1 MADNYSVQIRLET
14 LLADSGIRDLNAGLS
29 SAAER
34 GKKEVR
40 GLTEAF
46 GPLGSAVKGV
56 LASLAAYAS
65 IQGLKNMATN
75 VVKTGADF
83 EKMMLKVRANTQAT
97 EEEFERLNQV
107 AIRLGAETE
116 FSASQAAEALNYLT
130 MAGLSVDQ
138 AIKALPNTMDLAT
151 AGVIGMGQAADITTG
166 ILFGMGMGVEE
177 LGRVNDILVKTYTSS
192 NQTIVDLGEAFKF
205 AGPIAKSFGVEM
217 ETVAVLLGELANAG
231 IRGEMG
237 GTGLRGAFLD
247 TSKVFREYGES
258 AKDAEGKT
266 KGLIQA
272 MQLLVEKNA
281 SPEEVTK
288 IFGDRAGVAVLAL
301 MNTIRQDSEYL
312 NNQVVD
318 MTENAAG
325 ATEEA
330 AGVIRQAF
338 DVIVDQVGGAIES
351 IQIELFRDNADGL
364 KRAIQGLADSIRD
377 NASAL
382 KAYGQN
388 IMDAAG
394 FAVQFLSAMVDVARF
409 FKENTA
415 GIVLMNGALSILAG
429 ILTARLIGG
438 FVRYI
443 AHLKQAILAQAAL
456 AQQQRQSAAVEAA
469 MAARL
474 PRLTA
479 LVGQLN
485 AMQRAGTITAQGH
498 SVQMALLTRQYGAAA
513 VSAATMAAASR
524 GAATAAVT
532 LGTAVRGLYL
542 AIGGPAGLAMIIA
555 GALLTA
561 YMSWGDSMD
570 RATEK
575 LREQNRALQ
584 DSVTAFKGH
593 FQELAKAGKALAEAT
608 DRDAVEDA
616 FRKQQEILLGATK
629 DTQMPE
635 WFQGLEGA
643 ASMEDF
649 KKAYREVLDGLGKS
663 TRDTISASLK
673 QGFEIG
679 GEKIDIQKELRS
691 VERIRWLMQEFSW
704 EIYPD
709 FLDVDYDDWA
719 ATLARHEGLYARAMD
734 AVNKDVQ
741 AKAATLRNSLAEA
754 VNAGVMSLEQA
765 DHELTA
771 FVRMIQTSFNE
782 QGLSLDES
790 TFAMA
795 INGVS
800 AQLEAVAENTER
812 ANRAAAD
819 AAVFAA
825 SAVNEAFLAL
835 QRSAEGLEGTKFF
848 EASQIIQQA
857 QKATQSIKEEA
868 EKWAKSIQEEIGHI
882 EARIAVG
889 GLDAAERARL
899 EGELLTLNAALEE
912 LEADHQTAR
921 AELMADAEGKIAV
934 LREQGLRDTEMTEDE
949 KTGVYTAAAK
959 AYLAMEEEKETSAIR
974 SAISVQEAVI
984 SSCESMIAAYRRLA
998 EAGLVAGQA
1007 AAAAM
1012 GILEARRGGAEAEM
1026 AALTAGLDKAQ
1037 KKFEQ
1042 ARAGLDRP
1050 AKASRRGG
1058 GGGGGGA
1065 RAERD
1070 DSVELARVAA
1080 ERAKWEA
1087 EQAVEDIKEAFRRG
1101 DADVTAF
1108 LSQTVSARK
1117 QLYDADVTAAQA
1129 AAAKAAKGS
1138 ALDQAKARLE
1148 LDKAM
1153 AKGAKSTEEAYK
1165 EVFDAIL
1172 AGYNELTRKIGSE
1185 TQAVKLNVE
1194 MGFLSEG
1201 QGRDQMRGIIESNE
1215 PALQEMIQAM
1225 EDLKASAEAAGV
1237 TMDFT
1242 GPITD
1247 SKAALQQLKT
1257 PLNEIANNINGVI
1270 RNSITGMLTD
1280 IAGGAVTLGEAVRQ
1294 FLLNIAQGLAE
1305 IAAQQIASG
1314 IMGLFGGGAGGG
1326 IGGFLAG
1333 IFDAFA
1339 EGGRVT
1345 GPGTS
1350 TSDSILARLS
1360 TGEYVINARAVKFWG
1375 PAFFDQLNRMA
1386 RFDPTLLIKGFA
1398 AGGIVG
1404 DAGDLAKS
1412 IVKSSSSFSRSMTSM
1427 EPQKVMVD
1435 VGVKAE
1441 VDKDRLIRVLVDHPS
1456 FSRGVQKSNTR
1467 EKRNLSSMLSE

>member
-1 MADNYSVQIRLET
+1 MADNYSVKIRLET
-14 LLADSGIRDLNAGLS
+14 LLADSGIRDLNAGLT
-29 SAAER
+29 AAVDKGR
-34 GKKEVR
+34 REVR

-46 GPLGSAVKGV
+46 GPLGSAVKSV

-65 IQGLKNMATN
+65 SQGLKGLATN

-138 AIKALPNTMDLAT
+138 AITALPNTMDLAT

-166 ILFGMGMGVEE
+166 ILFGMGMGVED
-177 LGRVNDILVKTYTSS
+177 LARVNDILVKTYTSS

-205 AGPIAKSFGVEM
+205 AGPVAKSFGVEM

-266 KGLIQA
+266 KGLIEA

-301 MNTIRQDSEYL
+301 MNTIRQDAEYL
-312 NNQVVD
+312 NRQVTD

-325 ATEEA
+325 ATQEA
-330 AGVIRQAF
+330 ADVIRRAF

-351 IQIELFRDNADGL
+351 IQIELFRDNSEAL
-364 KRAIQGLADSIRD
+364 KDAIQKLAESIRD
-377 NASAL
+377 NADAL
-382 KAYGQN
+382 KSYGQN
-388 IMDAAG
+388 IMDAAA
-394 FAVQFLSAMVDVARF
+394 FAVQFLSSLVEVARF

-415 GIVLMNGALSILAG
+415 GVVLLNGALTILAG
-429 ILTARLIGG
+429 ILTAKLVGG
-438 FVRYI
+438 FLRYVS
-443 AHLKQAILAQAAL
+443 HLKQALLAQAAL
-456 AQQQRQSAAVEAA
+456 AQQQRRSAAVEAA

-479 LVGQLN
+479 LVAQLN
-485 AMQRAGTITAQGH
+485 AMQKAGTLTTQGYN
-498 SVQMALLTRQYGAAA
+498 VQMGLLTRQYGAAA
-513 VSAATMAAASR
+513 VSAATMAAATR
-524 GAATAAVT
+524 GAAAATVT
-532 LGTAVRGLYL
+532 LGTAVKGLYIAL
-542 AIGGPAGLAMIIA
+542 GGPAGLAMIIA

-570 RATEK
+570 VTTGK
-575 LREQNRALQ
+575 LREQNKELL
-584 DSVTAFKGH
+584 DSVAAFKEYYQQLG
-593 FQELAKAGKALAEAT
+593 KAGKALADAP
-608 DRDAVEDA
+608 DRDAADEA
-616 FRKQQEILLGATK
+616 ARKRQEILLSATK
-629 DTQMPE
+629 DTQMPA
-635 WFQGLEGA
+635 WFQALEGA
-643 ASMEDF
+643 ATMEDLRRAYDEVFRDLTDTTHDAF
-649 KKAYREVLDGLGKS
+649 KSMLTEGFKAGVEDINFKDLS
-663 TRDTISASLK
+663 
-673 QGFEIG
+673 
-679 GEKIDIQKELRS
+679 EKIRRKTDLI
-691 VERIRWLMQEFSW
+691 WN
-704 EIYPD
+704 YA
-709 FLDVDYDDWA
+709 YDWA
-719 ATLARHEGLYARAMD
+719 PSFLGWDAAAQQEKLNKLTETYNRGLKKLNDEARAQ
-734 AVNKDVQ
+734 VQ
-741 AKAATLRNSLAEA
+741 TLRNTLAAMVDSGAISMKNAEDKLNHFIMMIKVAFSEQGAALDQSILEEA
-754 VNAGVMSLEQA
+754 VGGIARHLEEVAG
-765 DHELTA
+765 
-771 FVRMIQTSFNE
+771 
-782 QGLSLDES
+782 
-790 TFAMA
+790 
-795 INGVS
+795 S
-800 AQLEAVAENTER
+800 AERTGRAASEAAVAAT
-812 ANRAAAD
+812 AAA
-819 AAVFAA
+819 
-825 SAVNEAFLAL
+825 NEAFLAL
-835 QRSAEGLEGTKFF
+835 QRSAEGLQGTQFF

-857 QKATQSIKEEA
+857 RKAGDGLKEEA
-868 EKWAKSIQEEIGHI
+868 EKWAKSIQDEISHL
-882 EARIAVG
+882 EARIRLG
-889 GLDAAERARL
+889 GLDAAEKARL
-899 EGELLTLNAALEE
+899 EEELRTLNAALEE

-921 AELMADAEGKIAV
+921 LELMAEAEGKIAV
-934 LREQGLRDTEMTEDE
+934 LREQGLRDTEMSE
-949 KTGVYTAAAK
+949 KEKARAFKEAARL
-959 AYLAMEEEKETSAIR
+959 YLDMEEEKELASIR
-974 SAISVQEAVI
+974 SALAVEETVV
-984 SSCESMIAAYRRLA
+984 STCENMIRAYERLA
-998 EAGLVAGQA
+998 EAGFMAGSA
-1007 AAAAM
+1007 AATAI
-1012 GILEARRGGAEAEM
+1012 GILQARQADASGEIK
-1026 AALTAGLDKAQ
+1026 ALTVSMEAAQ
-1037 KKFEQ
+1037 KRYDQ
-1042 ARAGLDRP
+1042 ARASLDRP
-1050 AKASRRGG
+1050 AKAAGRGG
-1058 GGGGGGA
+1058 GGGGGGKK
-1065 RAERD
+1065 D

-1087 EQAVEDIKEAFRRG
+1087 ERAAEDIREAFRRG
-1101 DADVTAF
+1101 DAGMTEF
-1108 LSQTVSARK
+1108 LAQTVSARK
-1117 QLYDADVTAAQA
+1117 RLYDADVASAQA
-1129 AAAKAAKGS
+1129 AVAKAAKGG
-1138 ALDQAKARLE
+1138 ALDQAKAQLE

-1172 AGYNELTRKIGSE
+1172 EKYNELTRKIGSE
-1185 TQAVKLNVE
+1185 SQAIKLNVE

-1201 QGRDQMRGIIESNE
+1201 QGRDQMRGLIEQNE

-1257 PLNEIANNINGVI
+1257 PLNEIANSINGVI
-1270 RNSITGMLTD
+1270 RDSITGMLTD
-1280 IAGGAVTLGEAVRQ
+1280 IAGGAITLGEAVRQ

-1314 IMGLFGGGAGGG
+1314 IMGMFGGAGGG

-1333 IFDAFA
+1333 VFDAFA
-1339 EGGRVT
+1339 EGGRVA

-1360 TGEYVINARAVKFWG
+1360 NGEYVINARAVRFWG

-1398 AGGIVG
+1398 EGGIVG

-1412 IVKSSSSFSRSMTSM
+1412 IVSSQSSFSKSVTSM
-1427 EPQKVMVD
+1427 EPQRILVD

-1441 VDKDRLIRVLVDHPS
+1441 VDKDRLIKVLVEHPS
-1456 FSRGVQKSNTR
+1456 FSKGVQRSNTR